1 MNPKLASWL
10 RSFAVAALMIGIAG
24 VVLQPD
30 TRGPVK
36 KDLGAKRRHCALKAA
51 T

>member
-24 VVLQPD
+24 VVLFN
-30 TRGPVK
+30 RIHVG
-36 KDLGAKRRHCALKAA
+36 L
-51 T
+51 